1 MPLTYYPA
9 TYQPMQ
15 GYAPYYIPQVP
26 QIQPQSFSQGPTQ
39 MQTQPAVTQAN
50 TPTMSGMLWV
60 ADEREASLYPVA
72 PNTAVALWD
81 SHKPIVYVK
90 QSDASGKPVLKV
102 YDLAERTETS
112 QETQKETAV
121 NLDTFATKSELAA
134 VVSAVKD
141 VSGVLSSLR
150 GDVDTMKGDVYGLAG
165 KKKSV
170 KKSTEAEDDE

>member
-9 TYQPMQ
+9 TYQPVPGYTPYYQQQMPQFPSQ
-15 GYAPYYIPQVP
+15 GYAQATP
-26 QIQPQSFSQGPTQ
+26 Q
-39 MQTQPAVTQAN
+39 MQGQQNAQQAN
-50 TPTMSGMLWV
+50 ALTMSGMLWV

-102 YDLAERTETS
+102 YDLAERTETA
-112 QETQKETAV
+112 QDTQKDSAV
-121 NLDTFATKSELAA
+121 NMDTFATKSELAA

-165 KKKSV
+165 KKKTV
-170 KKSTEAEDDE
+170 KKQEADDDE